1 MRLSMVIVLLCLLVA
16 GCSYQHSAVVIPTGN
31 PVSDIMVT
39 SLVWEGAHL
48 LAHDFAETLL
58 ADSECARPCNEHLEY
73 SRRAP
78 GLVYA
83 GKWR

>member
-1 MRLSMVIVLLCLLVA
+1 MNRSMSIVLMCLLVS
-16 GCSYQHSAVVIPTGN
+16 GCSYQHCAVVIPTGN

-48 LAHDFAETLL
+48 LAHDFAKTLL
-58 ADSECARPCNEHLEY
+58 ADAGSARPCNEHIEY

-83 GKWR
+83 VEWR